1 MVVVIFLIVLGFLV
15 LVHELGHFLVAK
27 RNGVGAEEF
36 GLGFPP
42 RIAGFYRNRKKRWA
56 WVWGNK
62 QVQAEIKERDETVYS
77 INAIPLG
84 GFVKIVG
91 EDGDFSNDPKSFSNK
106 NAWIRFKILSAGVAM
121 NVFFGFLLFVAA
133 YKIGLPE
140 AIDDEN
146 NDPSAKVQ
154 IGQVIKG
161 SPADQLGLEIG
172 DQVVSFNGVKIENI
186 SQLQDLIKQNA
197 GQSVKLEIEKTG
209 EQKIKTIDTVLRENA
224 PVGEGILGV
233 LLVKTVF
240 KENSLLES
248 IKLALVTTF
257 SIIISIFVFL
267 WELISGLFK
276 LKPVP
281 TEVSGPVGIA
291 IMTGQMAKMG
301 IAYLLHFAGL
311 LSINLAVINFL
322 PLPALDGGRILFLL
336 IEKIKGNPVNQ
347 KLEGII
353 HTAGFFVLLLL
364 MFLVTIK
371 DFSSIGWLEKISS
384 IF

>member
-1 MVVVIFLIVLGFLV
+1 MVVVVFLIIIGFLV

-91 EDGDFSNDPKSFSNK
+91 EDGGSSNDPKSFSNK

-146 NDPSAKVQ
+146 NDPRAKVQ

-172 DQVVSFNGVKIENI
+172 DQVVSFNGAKIESI

-209 EQKIKTIDTVLRENA
+209 EQKIKTIGTVLRENA

-233 LLVKTVF
+233 LLVKTVL

-248 IKLALVTTF
+248 IKLAFETTF
-257 SIIISIFVFL
+257 GVIVSIFVFL
-267 WELISGLFK
+267 WELISGLFQ

-291 IMTGQMAKMG
+291 IMTGKMANLG

-311 LSINLAVINFL
+311 LSVNLAVINFL

-353 HTAGFFVLLLL
+353 HTVGFFALLLL